1 MSRVMAILV
10 GLVLLV
16 SNVSVLSGGQTPT
29 HVDVL
34 LLHRY
39 VGQYQLSP
47 TYLLTVFVD
56 GDRLY
61 VRAPGREARLL
72 VPASETEFVEVG
84 SGLRITFGIREDTRA
99 VDHLIFE
106 QEGYGRRAEKVGS
119 EVGVDPATRP
129 ALQLSER
136 VLMRYVGIYEE
147 QPGFGITIIRRG
159 TQLTARMTEQAEV
172 EIFAETETDFFYRD
186 KDAGISFLLNG
197 NVVNALVLRQG
208 GDDLKMQRV
217 D

>member
-1 MSRVMAILV
+1 MSRVMAMLV

-16 SNVSVLSGGQTPT
+16 SNVSVLSGRQTPT

-56 GDRLY
+56 SDRLY

-99 VDHLIFE
+99 V
-106 QEGYGRRAEKVGS
+106 
-119 EVGVDPATRP
+119 
-129 ALQLSER
+129 
-136 VLMRYVGIYEE
+136 
-147 QPGFGITIIRRG
+147 RG
-159 TQLTARMTEQAEV
+159 PPP
-172 EIFAETETDFFYRD
+172 F
-186 KDAGISFLLNG
+186 
-197 NVVNALVLRQG
+197 
-208 GDDLKMQRV
+208 
-217 D
+217 